1 MGMKLAVATPKR
13 PFTDRPH
20 RKLRA
25 VLTFCIMFL
34 IAAVIVRI
42 FVWPVLWLILRF
54 PTTTAEVMQANWSI
68 RIPEGVDELA
78 DYDEPSI
85 FGDGPRYTVL
95 QDEGYMEFFSSFHDG
110 PSAAAERFG
119 REVMDSLNV
128 PPEERPDFSHDYKWA
143 IYTKDGSDRMFCV
156 YDEEEKRYY
165 FFEYFY

>member
-1 MGMKLAVATPKR
+1 MEMKLAAATPKR

-20 RKLRA
+20 RKLCT
-25 VLTFCIMFL
+25 VLACCVMVL
-34 IAAVIVRI
+34 IAAVILRI
-42 FVWPVLWLILRF
+42 FVWPVIQTILRF
-54 PTTTAEVMQANWSI
+54 PTTTAEVMEANWSI
-68 RIPEGVDELA
+68 RIPEGMDELA

-85 FGDGPRYTVL
+85 FGDGPRYIVL
-95 QDEGYMEFFSSFHDG
+95 QDEGYMDFFSSFHDG
-110 PSAAAERFG
+110 PSAAAERFC

-128 PPEERPDFSHDYKWA
+128 PAEERPDFSDAYTTT